1 MLTLPRDVSGAT
13 PFSKRLEGQGEGQ
26 QDLGRK
32 TWVLSH
38 EEVRR
43 DRVYP
48 LLPCREV
55 SGDSKER

>member
-1 MLTLPRDVSGAT
+1 MGRKKGGLNSRGY
-13 PFSKRLEGQGEGQ
+13 EGQ